1 MRARTLC
8 VNNTDCTD
16 AFNYQ
21 WEISDEMKSTAIRTG
36 CDKGLWLIPYSLN
49 GESLQNKYIR
59 VRIISDKEN
68 AKSSTAASDAN

>member
-1 MRARTLC
+1 
-8 VNNTDCTD
+8 
-16 AFNYQ
+16 
-21 WEISDEMKSTAIRTG
+21 
-36 CDKGLWLIPYSLN
+36 WLIPYSLN